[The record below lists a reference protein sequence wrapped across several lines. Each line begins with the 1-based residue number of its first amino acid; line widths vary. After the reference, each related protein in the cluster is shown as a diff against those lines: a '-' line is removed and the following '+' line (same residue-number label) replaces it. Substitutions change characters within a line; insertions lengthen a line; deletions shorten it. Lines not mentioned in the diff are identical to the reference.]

1 MVMMTDFVRV
11 AELAEIPRGS
21 ALKVMVGKAPVAVV
35 NTTEGVFAVSDICS
49 HADVSLAE
57 GDVDGCTIE
66 CWLHGSQF
74 DLRTGVPL
82 SPPAF
87 ARVDTYEVRLVDEGA
102 STQVEVATEPQPWNP
117 DERPTA

>member
-1 MVMMTDFVRV
+1 MMSEFVRV
-11 AELAEIPRGS
+11 ADLAEVPQGS
-21 ALKVMVGKAPVAVV
+21 AMKVVVGNRPVAIV

-82 SPPAF
+82 SPPAI

-102 STQVEVATEPQPWNP
+102 STQIEIATEPQPWNP
-117 DERPTA
+117 DERPSA

>member
-1 MVMMTDFVRV
+1 MMSEFVRV
-11 AELAEIPRGS
+11 ADLAEVPQGS
-21 ALKVMVGKAPVAVV
+21 AMKVVVGNRPVAIV

-82 SPPAF
+82 SPPAI

-102 STQVEVATEPQPWNP
+102 STQIEVATEPQPWNP
-117 DERPTA
+117 DESPSA

>member
-1 MVMMTDFVRV
+1 MMTEFIRV
-11 AELAEIPRGS
+11 ADLAQIAQGS
-21 ALKVMVGKAPVAVV
+21 ALKVMVNNKPVAVV
-35 NTTEGVFAVSDICS
+35 NTKEGVFAVSDICS

-57 GDVDGCTIE
+57 GEVVDCSIE

-82 SPPAF
+82 SPPAI

-102 STQVEVATEPQPWNP
+102 STQVEISTEPQPWNAE
-117 DERPTA
+117 ERPST